1 MSEAAGSAGSD
12 EGVGLA
18 GVRYAVKGGT
28 LAGAV
33 YQRTF
38 ETFDTF
44 FAKVEHPFS
53 LGSDT
58 TLKGF
63 LQYTD
68 QRSTGDELIG
78 NFDTSLLSAKLELK
92 HGQTTYRLAAS
103 TTDDNSGI
111 QKPYGNPAIY
121 LSVIVDDFDRAG
133 EDAFM
138 VGISHDFK
146 RVGVGDLSMFANIV
160 HGDTPDTGPNA
171 SPDETEYDLTFD
183 YKIKEGWAKK
193 LWIRVRAAY
202 IDQEE
207 ATGGDDF
214 FDFRIILN
222 YDFNIL

>member
-1 MSEAAGSAGSD
+1 
-12 EGVGLA
+12 
-18 GVRYAVKGGT
+18 
-28 LAGAV
+28 
-33 YQRTF
+33 
-38 ETFDTF
+38 
-44 FAKVEHPFS
+44 
-53 LGSDT
+53 
-58 TLKGF
+58 
-63 LQYTD
+63 
-68 QRSTGDELIG
+68 
-78 NFDTSLLSAKLELK
+78 
-92 HGQTTYRLAAS
+92 
-103 TTDDNSGI
+103 
-111 QKPYGNPAIY
+111 
-121 LSVIVDDFDRAG
+121 
-133 EDAFM
+133 M